1 MDRKRNHAEETF
13 LQRGLTMRDLSTLDL
28 DSDGKVT
35 KAEFLT
41 YMLVALQKVSQED
54 MDELLVVFDRL
65 DVDKSGTL
73 TPEDL
78 VGATA
83 AVG

>member
-1 MDRKRNHAEETF
+1 